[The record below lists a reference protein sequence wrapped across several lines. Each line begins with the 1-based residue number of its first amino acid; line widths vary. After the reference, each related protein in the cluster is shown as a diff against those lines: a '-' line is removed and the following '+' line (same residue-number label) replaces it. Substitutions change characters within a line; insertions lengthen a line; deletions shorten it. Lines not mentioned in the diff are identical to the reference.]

1 MAQRSDEIRR
11 DIERTRGELGETVD
25 ALSAKADVPGRA
37 KGWLADKKD
46 AVTGKVSDA
55 VPDRGDVTR
64 PAGRLRRSAE
74 RNPIGLAIGGAAAG
88 FLAGLLA
95 PSTRMEDERLGP
107 MADDVKEAAME
118 TGREAMERGKQ
129 VAQDAGQTALETAKE
144 RAGEEGDEL
153 SSTLRDKARDVAGSA
168 DAQTEVA
175 STTPR

>member
-1 MAQRSDEIRR
+1 
-11 DIERTRGELGETVD
+11 
-25 ALSAKADVPGRA
+25 
-37 KGWLADKKD
+37 
-46 AVTGKVSDA
+46 
-55 VPDRGDVTR
+55 
-64 PAGRLRRSAE
+64 
-74 RNPIGLAIGGAAAG
+74 
-88 FLAGLLA
+88 
-95 PSTRMEDERLGP
+95 MEDERLGP

-153 SSTLRDKARDVAGSA
+153 SSTLRGKARDVAGSA